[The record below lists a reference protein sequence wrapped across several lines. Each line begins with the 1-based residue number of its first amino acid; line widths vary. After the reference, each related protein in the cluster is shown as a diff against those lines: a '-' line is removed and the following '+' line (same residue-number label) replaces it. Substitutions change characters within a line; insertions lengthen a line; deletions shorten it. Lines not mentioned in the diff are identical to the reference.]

1 MASEANV
8 KSAADLDGIAI
19 IGMACRFPGA
29 PDLASYWRNLC
40 EGRESVT
47 FFSRAELEAAGVPA
61 SLLDA
66 PGYVAAAP
74 VLEGVDQFDA
84 GFFSYSAREAT
95 VMDPQQRL
103 LLEVAW
109 ECFENAGYRPDGL
122 EVPVGVFAGSGGVV
136 TSYLT
141 ALQQRAPDLLG
152 PTGSLQHIGNDK
164 DFLSTRISFKLDLR
178 GPSVNVQTACST
190 SLVAL
195 HLACRSLL
203 DGECDVALAGAA
215 TVRVPHQA
223 GYIYQSEDILSPDG
237 HCRAFDE
244 SAQGTIFGSG
254 VGAVLLKPLR
264 AAVEAGDHVYA
275 VIKGSAINNDGGRKV
290 SYTASSVPGQARAM
304 VEALTMA
311 GCSPDSIGYVEC
323 HATGTTVGD
332 PLEVQALTRAFRTGT
347 DRVGFCGIG
356 SVKSNIGHLEQTA
369 GMAALIKTAL
379 ALSHQKLPPTVNFKR
394 ANPKLGLSTSPFYVQ
409 TELTDWQAGETPRR
423 AALNGLGLGGTNA
436 FVVLEEAPSLSQA
449 NGADAS
455 RPAQVFALSARSEAA
470 LRASAGRIGSHL
482 SEHRDLALADVCL
495 TASTSRTGFQER
507 LAISARSTDELAER
521 LNGYSRGEQTAG
533 VSTGNARSA
542 GLVFLFTGQGS
553 QYPGMSRALYGSEP
567 VFRDALERCD
577 ALSRPH
583 LERSL
588 LSVLFGLDPEAD
600 LINETEYTQIC
611 LFAVEYSLFCL
622 WRSWGVEP
630 EVVMGH
636 SVGELVAL
644 CVAGALELEDA
655 LKLVAWRGRLMQSL
669 PRDGGMAAVFAS
681 EEAVGERIR
690 PFGERLS
697 IAAVNAPASVVVSG
711 EQSALR
717 AFLDGLTE
725 PEISAKELVVSHAF
739 HSASMDPILDALE
752 QVASSLTLRAPRL
765 KVVSNLTG
773 ELHTE
778 APTPRY
784 FREHARGAVR
794 FAHSVQQL
802 HAAGYRRF
810 LEVGPGSSLLGLGRQ
825 TLGASDLLWLPS
837 LNRNRPDFEVMAD
850 TLRELFAQG
859 HDVAWEAL
867 ARGQGKRRVPLPT
880 YPFQHKR
887 YWVSERAAQTNA
899 STKGEHPLLG
909 GRRRSSLKEAEFEAY
924 YGLAELGYLDDHR
937 IFGLPVLPTT
947 AALEAIAAGARRYL
961 GAERVRI
968 EQFLYREALVLP
980 EEGTRLVHLVFSPD
994 GDGRCKLRLLSSD
1007 SETNA
1012 AWILHIEAD
1021 VEADAAP
1028 AAARDLAELRAGCP
1042 SLLPVDRYYPAIRA
1056 FGLEYGSA
1064 FRGIRELWQGDAQA
1078 LSRVVLPDDVD
1089 SKPYALQ
1096 PAFLDACLHIYPAL
1110 AEAYGDFS
1118 TPVEDLSRSFLPIS
1132 LERVQ
1137 VFQPGK
1143 REAWVHA
1150 VRRAGATA
1158 DAMTVDIAL
1167 IDDAGAPIASLE
1179 GLLVRRLN
1187 KEAMQ
1192 PSSQELSP
1200 LFDSMYQV
1208 AWEERALAAPAPSE
1222 GGEEAPGRWLVFA
1235 DRGGVGAALAEEL
1248 RARGQ
1253 DCQLVHHD
1261 AVTLGGRE
1269 VALDP
1274 DQPALFHRLVRDY
1287 FGVPGVSYRNIVY
1300 LWGLDAAP
1308 TLDLELD
1315 TLAMAE
1321 RRASGTAL
1329 LVSQAVA
1336 VVNSVT
1342 GASPR
1347 LWFATRNAQGPAQD
1361 NTVELAQAPLWAL
1374 GSAMARRYAELW
1386 GGMIDLETREQIN
1399 PQADAQALLSE
1410 LWRSDGEDQIVL
1422 RAGKR
1427 FVPRLSRIASS
1438 EPRLHGP
1445 LFRADATYLVAGG
1458 LGETGLRIAD
1468 WLANGG
1474 AKHLVL
1480 VDSAKPTD
1488 RQQAALAALTARA
1501 VNVRLIQADITR
1513 AADVDSL
1520 FQELAGLP
1528 PLKGIWHCAGARGD
1542 DVFDLIQWRKFAHTT
1557 APRLRGAWLLHERS
1571 VAHQLEHFAVLSSA
1585 VSWLGS
1591 ETRTNEASAGAF
1603 LEALVR
1609 LRRAQGLPAS
1619 IVHLGPLVTASVS
1632 LEAGAQ
1638 GLEALEQATAFEAL
1652 DYLARRDVD
1661 RAAVGKISWPT
1672 LLQAYKGGAP
1682 PLYSTIGKG
1691 RLRTRKAQQPSED
1704 PRLLRER
1711 IRSAAESERR
1721 PLLLEIV
1728 RQQVTDVLG
1737 AEELVDTAVPLVD
1750 FGLDSLISVNL
1761 VNRLEPVLGVS
1772 VPLAKLLQGATVE
1785 RLVDDCL
1792 AALSASLTQA
1802 A

>member
-8 KSAADLDGIAI
+8 PASIDLDGIAI

-47 FFSRAELEAAGVPA
+47 FFSRAELEAAGVP
-61 SLLDA
+61 SSQLDA
-66 PGYVAAAP
+66 PGYVPAAP

-95 VMDPQQRL
+95 LMDPQQRL

-122 EVPVGVFAGSGGVV
+122 EAPVGVFAGSGGVV

-141 ALQQRAPDLLG
+141 ALQQRSPELLG

-203 DGECDVALAGAA
+203 DGECDLALAGAA

-223 GYIYQSEDILSPDG
+223 GYQYQSEDILSPDG

-244 SAQGTIFGSG
+244 AAQGTIFGSG

-264 AAVEAGDHVYA
+264 AAIEAGDHVYA
-275 VIKGSAINNDGGRKV
+275 VIKGSAINNDGARKV

-304 VEALTMA
+304 VEAMTMA
-311 GCSPDSIGYVEC
+311 GFSPDSIGYVEC

-379 ALSHQKLPPTVNFKR
+379 ALSHKQLPPTVNFQK
-394 ANPKLGLSTSPFYVQ
+394 ANPKLGLATSPFYVQ
-409 TELTDWQAGETPRR
+409 TQLADWHSPDAPRR

-436 FVVLEEAPSLSQA
+436 FVVLQEAPARSQSSRIEA
-449 NGADAS
+449 T
-455 RPAQVFALSARSEAA
+455 RPAQVLALSARNEAA
-470 LRASAGRIGSHL
+470 LRASAGRLGAHL
-482 SEHRDLALADVCL
+482 TEHPELALADVCL
-495 TASTSRTGFQER
+495 TASTSRSGFQER
-507 LAISARSTDELAER
+507 LAISARSTQELAER
-521 LNGYSRGEQTAG
+521 LNGFARGEQTSG
-533 VSTGNARSA
+533 TSSGNGRSA
-542 GLVFLFTGQGS
+542 GLVFLFTGQGA
-553 QYPGMSRALYGSEP
+553 QYPGMARALYGSEP

-583 LERSL
+583 VERSL
-588 LSVLFGLDPEAD
+588 LSVLFGLDPSAE
-600 LINETEYTQIC
+600 LINETEYTQVC

-644 CVAGALELEDA
+644 CVAGALELDDA

-681 EEAVGERIR
+681 EEAVLERLR

-697 IAAVNAPASVVVSG
+697 IAAVNAPSSVVVSG
-711 EQSALR
+711 ELSALR
-717 AFLDGLTE
+717 AFLDSLTE

-739 HSASMDPILDALE
+739 HSASMDPILNGLE

-773 ELHTE
+773 ELHTD
-778 APTPRY
+778 APSPRY

-794 FAHSVQQL
+794 FAHSLQQL

-810 LEVGPGSSLLGLGRQ
+810 IEVGPGSSLLGLGRQ
-825 TLGASDLLWLPS
+825 TLGASDITWLPS
-837 LNRNRPDFEVMAD
+837 LSRNRPDFEVMAD
-850 TLRELFAQG
+850 TLRELFVQG
-859 HDVAWEAL
+859 HEIAWAEV
-867 ARGQGKRRVPLPT
+867 ARGQGKQRVPLPT
-880 YPFQHKR
+880 YPFQRKR
-887 YWVSERAAQTNA
+887 YWVNERAHQPTTGTPGA
-899 STKGEHPLLG
+899 HPLLG
-909 GRRRSSLKEAEFEAY
+909 SRRRSSLKDAEFEAY
-924 YGLAELGYLDDHR
+924 YGLSELGYLDDHR

-947 AALEAIAAGARRYL
+947 AALEAIGAGARHYL
-961 GAERVRI
+961 GVERVRI

-980 EEGTRLVHLVFSPD
+980 EEGTRLLHLVFSPD
-994 GDGRCKLRLLSSD
+994 GDGRCKLRLLSTEA
-1007 SETNA
+1007 ETNA

-1021 VEADAAP
+1021 VETDTAP
-1028 AAARDLAELRAGCP
+1028 VAPPRDLAGLRASCP
-1042 SLLPVDRYYPAIRA
+1042 RPVPVERYYPAIRA
-1056 FGLEYGSA
+1056 FGLEYGAA
-1064 FRGIRELWQGDAQA
+1064 FRGIRELWQGEAQA
-1078 LSRVVLPDDVD
+1078 LSRVVLPDAVD
-1089 SKPYALQ
+1089 STPYALQ

-1110 AEAYGDFS
+1110 AEAHADFS
-1118 TPVEDLSRSFLPIS
+1118 APVDDPSRSFLPIS

-1137 VFQPGK
+1137 VLQPGK

-1158 DAMTVDIAL
+1158 DAMTIDITL
-1167 IDDAGAPIASLE
+1167 LDDAGAEIAVLE

-1208 AWEERALAAPAPSE
+1208 AWEERPLAQPTPR
-1222 GGEEAPGRWLVFA
+1222 EEAPGRWLVFA
-1235 DRGGVGAALAEEL
+1235 DQGGVGTALAEEL

-1253 DCQLVHHD
+1253 DCQVVLHD
-1261 AVTLGGRE
+1261 AVKLGGRE
-1269 VALDP
+1269 VSLDP
-1274 DQPALFHRLVRDY
+1274 DQPAMFHRLVRDY
-1287 FGVPGVSYRNIVY
+1287 FGVPGVSYRNVVY

-1308 TLDLELD
+1308 ALDLDLD
-1315 TLAMAE
+1315 TLTSAE
-1321 RRASGTAL
+1321 RRASGSAL

-1347 LWFATRNAQGPAQD
+1347 LWLATRNAQGPAQG
-1361 NTVELAQAPLWAL
+1361 NTVELTQAPLWAL

-1386 GGMIDLETREQIN
+1386 GGMIDLERREQAD
-1399 PQADAQALLSE
+1399 PKADAQALLSE
-1410 LWRSDGEDQIVL
+1410 LWQSDGEDQIVL
-1422 RAGKR
+1422 RQGKR
-1427 FVPRLSRIASS
+1427 LVPRLSRIAKS

-1458 LGETGLRIAD
+1458 LGQTGLRIAD
-1468 WLANGG
+1468 WLATGG

-1480 VDSAKPTD
+1480 VDTAKLTD
-1488 RQQAALAALTARA
+1488 DRKQAIATLAARS
-1501 VNVRLIQADITR
+1501 VDVRVLHADITN
-1513 AADVDSL
+1513 ATDVDALFRELRSL
-1520 FQELAGLP
+1520 P
-1528 PLKGIWHCAGARGD
+1528 TLKGIWHCAGTRGD

-1557 APRLRGAWLLHERS
+1557 APRLRGAWLLHQHS
-1571 VAHQLEHFAVLSSA
+1571 AQLKLEHFAVLSSA

-1609 LRRAQGLPAS
+1609 LRRAQGLPGS
-1619 IVHLGPLVTASVS
+1619 IVHLGPLGGAPAP

-1652 DYLARRDVD
+1652 DYLARRDVE

-1691 RLRTRKAQQPSED
+1691 RLRTRKAQQSSED

-1711 IRSAAESERR
+1711 LRKADANERR

-1737 AEELVDTAVPLVD
+1737 AEELIDTSLPLVD

-1792 AALSASLTQA
+1792 VALSASLVEA

>member
-1 MASEANV
+1 MASEPNGATGV
-8 KSAADLDGIAI
+8 DLDGIAI

-61 SLLDA
+61 SLLDT

-74 VLEGVDQFDA
+74 VLDGVDQFDA
-84 GFFSYSAREAT
+84 AFFSYSAREAT
-95 VMDPQQRL
+95 LMDPQQRM

-109 ECFENAGYRPDGL
+109 ECFENAGYRPDAL
-122 EVPVGVFAGSGGVV
+122 DVPAGVFAGSGGVV

-141 ALQQRAPDLLG
+141 ALQQRSPELLG

-223 GYIYQSEDILSPDG
+223 GYVYQSEDILSPDG

-244 SAQGTIFGSG
+244 NAQGTIFGSG

-275 VIKGSAINNDGGRKV
+275 VIKGSAINNDGARKV

-304 VEALTMA
+304 VEAMAMA

-323 HATGTTVGD
+323 HATGTIVGD

-379 ALSHQKLPPTVNFKR
+379 ALSHQKLPPTVNFQK
-394 ANPKLGLSTSPFYVQ
+394 ANPKLGLLSSPFYVQ
-409 TELTDWQAGETPRR
+409 TELSAWPSNGTPRR

-436 FVVLEEAPSLSQA
+436 FVVLEEAPAPTQA
-449 NGADAS
+449 STIEAT
-455 RPAQVFALSARSEAA
+455 RPVQVLALSARTDAA
-470 LRASAGRIGSHL
+470 LRASAGRLGAHL
-482 SEHRDLALADVCL
+482 LENPELALADVCL

-507 LAISARSTDELAER
+507 LAISARSTEELAER
-521 LNGYSRGEQTAG
+521 LNGFARGEEPAG
-533 VSTGNARSA
+533 TSSGNTRSA
-542 GLVFLFTGQGS
+542 GLVFLFTGQGA

-567 VFRDALERCD
+567 LFRDALERCD
-577 ALSRPH
+577 SLSRPH

-588 LSVLFGLDPEAD
+588 LSVLFGLDPEAE
-600 LINETEYTQIC
+600 LVNETEYTQIC

-681 EEAVGERIR
+681 EEAVLERLR

-697 IAAVNAPASVVVSG
+697 IAAVNAPGSVVVSG

-717 AFLDGLTE
+717 AFLDSLTE

-752 QVASSLTLRAPRL
+752 QVASSLNLRAPRL

-773 ELHTE
+773 ELHTA

-784 FREHARGAVR
+784 FRDHARGAVR

-810 LEVGPGSSLLGLGRQ
+810 IEVGPGSSLLGLGRQ
-825 TLGASDLLWLPS
+825 TLGATDLAWLPS
-837 LNRNRPDFEVMAD
+837 LSRNRPDFEVMAD

-859 HDVAWEAL
+859 HELAWAEV

-887 YWVSERAAQTNA
+887 YWVNEKAIQPVT
-899 STKGEHPLLG
+899 STPGSHPLLG

-947 AALEAIAAGARRYL
+947 AALEAIGAGARRYL
-961 GAERVRI
+961 GVERVRI

-980 EEGTRLVHLVFSPD
+980 EEGARLIHLVFAPD

-1007 SETNA
+1007 AEASA

-1021 VEADAAP
+1021 ITADAALP
-1028 AAARDLAELRAGCP
+1028 APLDLQELRASCRKP
-1042 SLLPVDRYYPAIRA
+1042 LPIERYYPAIRA
-1056 FGLEYGSA
+1056 FGLEYGPA

-1078 LSRVVLPDDVD
+1078 LSRVVLPETVD
-1089 SKPYALQ
+1089 SAPYALQ

-1110 AEAYGDFS
+1110 AEAHGDFS
-1118 TPVEDLSRSFLPIS
+1118 APADDPSRSFLPIS

-1137 VFQPGK
+1137 VFQAGR

-1150 VRRAGATA
+1150 VRRPGATP
-1158 DAMTVDIAL
+1158 DAMTVDITL
-1167 IDDAGAPIASLE
+1167 LDDAGVPVALLE

-1200 LFDSMYQV
+1200 LFDAMYQV
-1208 AWEERALAAPAPSE
+1208 AWEERPLPGSQPSE
-1222 GGEEAPGRWLVFA
+1222 EPPGRWLVFA

-1253 DCQLVHHD
+1253 DCQVVLHD
-1261 AVTLGGRE
+1261 AVMLGGRE

-1287 FGVPGVSYRNIVY
+1287 FGVPGVSYRNVVY
-1300 LWGLDAAP
+1300 LWGLDASP
-1308 TLDLELD
+1308 TLDLDLE
-1315 TLAMAE
+1315 TLGAAE
-1321 RRASGTAL
+1321 RRASGSAL

-1347 LWFATRNAQGPAQD
+1347 LWLATRNAQGPAQG

-1386 GGMIDLETREQIN
+1386 GGMIDLETREHVD
-1399 PQADAQALLSE
+1399 PKADALALLHE

-1427 FVPRLSRIASS
+1427 LVPRLSRIASS
-1438 EPRLHGP
+1438 EPQRHGP
-1445 LFRADATYLVAGG
+1445 LFRADASYLVAGG

-1468 WLANGG
+1468 WLAKGG

-1480 VDSAKPTD
+1480 VDSAQPSAE
-1488 RQQAALAALTARA
+1488 RQAALTALQARS
-1501 VNVRLIQADITR
+1501 VNVRVIQADITR
-1513 AADVDSL
+1513 AADVDAL
-1520 FQELAGLP
+1520 FRDLSSLP
-1528 PLKGIWHCAGARGD
+1528 PLKGIWHCAGSRGD

-1571 VAHQLEHFAVLSSA
+1571 VNLALEHFAVLSSA

-1619 IVHLGPLVTASVS
+1619 IVHLGPLADAAAA
-1632 LEAGAQ
+1632 LEPGAQ
-1638 GLEALEQATAFEAL
+1638 GLEALEQATVFEAL
-1652 DYLARRDVD
+1652 DYLARRDVE

-1691 RLRTRKAQQPSED
+1691 RARTRKAQQPSAD

-1711 IRSAAESERR
+1711 IAKASEAERR

-1737 AEELVDTAVPLVD
+1737 AEELVDTSLPLVD

-1761 VNRLEPVLGVS
+1761 VNRLEPVLGIS

-1792 AALSASLTQA
+1792 AALRTTQA